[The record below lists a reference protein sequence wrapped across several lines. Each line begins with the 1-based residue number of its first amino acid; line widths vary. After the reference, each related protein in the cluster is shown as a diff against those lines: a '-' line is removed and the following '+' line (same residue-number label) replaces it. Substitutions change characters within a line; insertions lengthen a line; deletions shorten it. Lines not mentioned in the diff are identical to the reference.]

1 MTMSK
6 RVSRSF
12 YILKSRLWHRYQ
24 KEQDKERKDDYRLM
38 HDIAQDAE
46 EEYNRMLRDMEMQAI
61 RNPGFPGDMVGRP
74 DDDFEPPDKDE
85 KKDEDKKND

>member
-6 RVSRSF
+6 RTSRSLS
-12 YILKSRLWHRYQ
+12 ILKSRLWHRYQ
-24 KEQDKERKDDYRLM
+24 KEKDKERKDDYRLM
-38 HDIAQDAE
+38 HDIAEDAVD
-46 EEYNRMLRDMEMQAI
+46 EYDKMLWNMEMQAI

-85 KKDEDKKND
+85 DEKKD